1 MFITIKLVMLGSLV
15 VYCLHHICHI
25 VTEEPSVCVSL
36 SFQGHNNVSQHQ
48 TYKSI
53 ILKRRISYSQAHLTT
68 AGECVC
74 YTLFTS

>member
-25 VTEEPSVCVSL
+25 VTEEPSVCVSQ

-48 TYKSI
+48 TY
-53 ILKRRISYSQAHLTT
+53 
-68 AGECVC
+68 
-74 YTLFTS
+74 